1 MPQVVL
7 VVGALARPRLRLRRA
22 RRVALG
28 QLDHVA
34 ELDGPEIDLDVQ
46 ITKVGFDSATAE
58 VGPRSGIVEVEGNL
72 AHGFLLS
79 S

>member
-1 MPQVVL
+1 MAHVFL
-7 VVGALARPRLRLRRA
+7 AIGALARSGLRLRGS
-22 RRVALG
+22 RRVALR

-46 ITKVGFDSATAE
+46 VTKVGFDSATAE

-72 AHGFLLS
+72 AHRFLLS